1 MAGEIQRR
9 VRIVYEIDG
18 VEQATEDQVSLEQ
31 ALAQTGAAL
40 DEQSSKI
47 DGVERSLDGLSDVAT
62 RSEQAQARLHQQAQ
76 ALAGGLQGLSSIL
89 GNESDAGALLGR
101 MGQFASVGIQL
112 GSVFGPGGA
121 VVGGIIGSA
130 IPALQ
135 SLGQEM
141 GLLRTS
147 QDDAAS
153 SAAGH
158 ADEIDRLAQSART
171 AADDLADLNR
181 RLAERSAAESLGR
194 VRSGQ
199 GDLTEQEQRMR
210 VEALRDM
217 QREAERRGGTAAEI
231 FGGAGDEADVLE
243 TLLNSGQ
250 GGSAET
256 RRRRGGGRGRRETA
270 ADRLGALMDRAT
282 FGSDALGFAA
292 GLDAGDVLGRPSD
305 FDVQVAGRQRPG
317 GPGSGLR
324 AAAAE
329 REQMQA
335 LERLRDKQKEAHE
348 EQMARIQQQVDA
360 WTSAGERIGGVIAGA
375 FKTAI
380 QGQEDFGVAV
390 IKGFKSIAVEFGGQM
405 IAEGVG
411 ALFTAIGNTIL
422 NPPAAATKAAEGAGK
437 IALGVGLGAAGAAIP
452 VPSAGGGQA
461 KPPRLGPASSGE
473 GGGGSVTYNL
483 NAPAVVT
490 GTRAELGREMSR
502 TIRQSSMRFGRAA

>member
-9 VRIVYEIDG
+9 VRIVYEVEG
-18 VEQATEDQVSLEQ
+18 VEDAAEAQAAFGDAAEEAGRKLASQGDVARESEQVYQRQQQ
-31 ALAQTGAAL
+31 ALSDLTGAMGGIASMLGSESELGSVIGRMAQGGQVGRQLGAAL
-40 DEQSSKI
+40 GALPGPIGQMAGTLGALGGTIVGTAVPAISALFDALTPVVPAIREVTDESQ
-47 DGVERSLDGLSDVAT
+47 RS
-62 RSEQAQARLHQQAQ
+62 AQAAIEMGDAFAGAGDRMRDFLDSVSTAGRAR
-76 ALAGGLQGLSSIL
+76 ALADTNAQITELADRIEQI
-89 GNESDAGALLGR
+89 GR
-101 MGQFASVGIQL
+101 S
-112 GSVFGPGGA
+112 
-121 VVGGIIGSA
+121 GSA
-130 IPALQ
+130 MERLDLP
-135 SLGQEM
+135 
-141 GLLRTS
+141 GLR
-147 QDDAAS
+147 
-153 SAAGH
+153 
-158 ADEIDRLAQSART
+158 DRLAGMM
-171 AADDLADLNR
+171 
-181 RLAERSAAESLGR
+181 AESEG
-194 VRSGQ
+194 
-199 GDLTEQEQRMR
+199 
-210 VEALRDM
+210 
-217 QREAERRGGTAAEI
+217 ERQQLEGEGA
-231 FGGAGDEADVLE
+231 FGGG
-243 TLLNSGQ
+243 
-250 GGSAET
+250 
-256 RRRRGGGRGRRETA
+256 RRRGGGRGRRESA
-270 ADRLGALMDRAT
+270 WSKLEELMGRA
-282 FGSDALGFAA
+282 GGGNDAIGFAA
-292 GLDAGDVLGRPSD
+292 GLDPVDVSGRPSD

-452 VPSAGGGQA
+452 VPSAGSAQA

-473 GGGGSVTYNL
+473 GGGASVVYNL

-490 GTRAELGREMSR
+490 GTRAELGREMAR